1 MFDKMISHMQKVLL
15 LVEDD
20 LKQIKTG
27 RAKPSLVEHVKVEA
41 YEGQVMPLI
50 ELASITAPDP
60 HTLLISPWDK
70 TIVDK
75 VYKTLSAGEQ
85 SLNPV
90 IDGDL
95 IRISVPP
102 LTQER
107 REELVKLVKQRLEA
121 GRQMLRQL
129 RNDTKKDIDAM
140 EGEPGV
146 SEDDVKRYL
155 DDMQKKFDEF
165 LVKLEDLGK
174 TKEKELMEL

>member
-20 LKQIKTG
+20 LKLIKTG

-75 VYKTLSAGEQ
+75 IYKTLSVGEQ

-90 IDGDL
+90 VDGDL

>member
-20 LKQIKTG
+20 LKLIKTG